1 MKRIAY
7 TIAIAFAL
15 SACGGGEAEVLPTD
29 IVSNPATAKD
39 SESKEGLPAMEFETD
54 LKEFGTIVQGEK
66 ARMTFAFTN
75 TGESQLIISSATG
88 SCGCTVPDYPKTP
101 IAPGESA
108 EIEVLFN
115 SEGKIGKQHKKIY
128 IVANTNPSQ
137 NTVAISG
144 NVVGPENNT
153 AE

>member
-1 MKRIAY
+1 MKK
-7 TIAIAFAL
+7 TAITLVLAFAL
-15 SACGGGEAEVLPTD
+15 AACGGGEVDVLPTD
-29 IVSNPATAKD
+29 VVSNPATAAD
-39 SESKEGLPAMEFETD
+39 TESKEGLPVMEFDAD

-66 ARMTFAFTN
+66 ARMTFSFTN
-75 TGESQLIISSATG
+75 TGDSQLIISSATG

-153 AE
+153 EE